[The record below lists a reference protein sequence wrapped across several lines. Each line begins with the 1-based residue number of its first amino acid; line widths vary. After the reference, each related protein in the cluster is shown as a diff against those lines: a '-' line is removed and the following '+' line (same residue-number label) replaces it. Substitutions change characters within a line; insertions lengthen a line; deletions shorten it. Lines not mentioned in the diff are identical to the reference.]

1 MDSWCF
7 YQDKRRNDLKRPRE
21 TSNLIAIIDSRQMHK
36 PGLESNQATPDL
48 RHNARLENQHHH
60 HSKHKTPSKE
70 FQMITEGDSSPEMR
84 HSVKASHDVRHNGI
98 EASRHGVD
106 KSPFLSSASQH
117 RCRCRKLTENVTG
130 ADCDVTGQKCD
141 DHRAERR
148 RVRRRRSSFVR
159 SANYSGT

>member
-1 MDSWCF
+1 
-7 YQDKRRNDLKRPRE
+7 
-21 TSNLIAIIDSRQMHK
+21 
-36 PGLESNQATPDL
+36 
-48 RHNARLENQHHH
+48 
-60 HSKHKTPSKE
+60 
-70 FQMITEGDSSPEMR
+70 MITEGDSSPEMR